1 MTDWHSPSIILTE
14 YRASFLSAEVLERLN
29 FTLQFYMSSS
39 YISWAACT
47 CEQSYFLTFAVL
59 HLHRMVHGP
68 AGRFSW
74 TSILITPSSP
84 GNGNFMHR
92 FWYAF
97 VTAQQK
103 LRIQLIFDMAS
114 FTCAPDGSL
123 WSPLSWR
130 WWDKM
135 GIMWIVRHGSYLSL
149 CSMEWDDWIAIQV
162 YVSFFYVGWSPCS
175 DGVSKFLWP
184 CSCSHILGSYLHH
197 LCLFCACEY
206 MFKHCHCTFWSMAA
220 LSAWRSGSI
229 IGSLLPLPQP
239 CG

>member
-1 MTDWHSPSIILTE
+1 MHDEYSEVRINYHPRLTPQSVTFISLAAHMTDWHSPSTLLAE
-14 YRASFLSAEVLERLN
+14 YRASFLSAKVLGKLN

-39 YISWAACT
+39 YISLEACT

-68 AGRFSW
+68 AGRFLCI
-74 TSILITPSSP
+74 SILITPSSP

-123 WSPLSWR
+123 
-130 WWDKM
+130 
-135 GIMWIVRHGSYLSL
+135 
-149 CSMEWDDWIAIQV
+149 
-162 YVSFFYVGWSPCS
+162 
-175 DGVSKFLWP
+175 
-184 CSCSHILGSYLHH
+184 
-197 LCLFCACEY
+197 
-206 MFKHCHCTFWSMAA
+206 
-220 LSAWRSGSI
+220 
-229 IGSLLPLPQP
+229 
-239 CG
+239 